1 MKVDRDYQSM
11 LLLDAELSV
20 LLDRFRNPANPL
32 ALQPVTTFDDSLKS
46 EVIIDFDTMHK
57 DLHDIYHTAIQVLS
71 DPYQLV
77 DMIYTVAHH
86 RLPRVLMAWPANPN
100 GGIGLLSASPG
111 GAALS
116 LRPVEEVFESITQA
130 LVLKRKI
137 SLDDLNLQVDSETM
151 IVLMAAIEA
160 ARFNA
165 NKIPG
170 DEDSKQYEFT
180 PDQVLARLAEAS
192 KEDLR
197 WPLNLIEKLGSH
209 LHLPNLDAVEV
220 ERCLMTWIEV
230 GIVEQASDDSSRGV
244 VQYRFV
250 QSGEGLVS
258 DWASEM
264 SKIGLSVSVRLDEFE
279 AVDEEV
285 WLLVRTKRRLWL
297 VRFRD
302 GQSSLVSLTKDSLL
316 EALRSMLHMVDEP
329 AVALAA

>member
-11 LLLDAELSV
+11 LLTDAELSV

-32 ALQPVTTFDDSLKS
+32 ALKPVTTFDDSLKS

-57 DLHDIYHTAIQVLS
+57 DLHDIYHAAIHVLG

-86 RLPRVLMAWPANPN
+86 SLPRVLMAWPANPN

-116 LRPVEEVFESITQA
+116 FRPVEEVFDSIAQA
-130 LVLKRKI
+130 LVLKREFSQENI
-137 SLDDLNLQVDSETM
+137 NLQVDSETM
-151 IVLMAAIEA
+151 IVLIAAMEA

-170 DEDSKQYEFT
+170 DDEHKRFEFT
-180 PDQVLARLAEAS
+180 TDQVLARLSDAG

-209 LHLPNLDAVEV
+209 LDLPNLDAVEV
-220 ERCLMTWIEV
+220 ERCLMTWVED
-230 GIVEQASDDSSRGV
+230 GILDQTTDNTSRENV
-244 VQYRFV
+244 AYRFV
-250 QSGEGLVS
+250 QSGKRLVA
-258 DWASEM
+258 DWATEM

-279 AVDEEV
+279 TVDEEV
-285 WLLVRTKRRLWL
+285 WLLVRTKRLLWL
-297 VRFRD
+297 ARFRE
-302 GQSSLVSLTKDSLL
+302 GNSSLVSLTKDSLL
-316 EALRSMLHMVDEP
+316 EAMRSMLHVVESE
-329 AVALAA
+329 VALAA